1 MENPMEGLLYGSGKV
16 GSRGQVVI
24 PVDFRNQ
31 YKVNPGDTVI
41 FMGNPQQNAF
51 AIMKAEYLSEM
62 QAQLD
67 SARQQLARMKPEA
80 K

>member
-1 MENPMEGLLYGSGKV
+1 MQNPMEGLMYGSATV

-24 PVDFRNQ
+24 PVKFRNF
-31 YKVNPGDTVI
+31 YKVKPGDTVV

-51 AIMKAEYLSEM
+51 AIMKAEFLTEM
-62 QAQLD
+62 QSQLD
-67 SARQQLARMKPEA
+67 AAREQISKMKQ